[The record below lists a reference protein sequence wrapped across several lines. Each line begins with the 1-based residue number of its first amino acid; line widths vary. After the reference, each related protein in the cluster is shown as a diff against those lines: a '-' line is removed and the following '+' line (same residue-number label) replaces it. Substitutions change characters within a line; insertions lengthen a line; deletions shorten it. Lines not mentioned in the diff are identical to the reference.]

1 MSALLRAVHAELL
14 RVFSLRAWWI
24 FAIVLALYVGVTAGG
39 FAFFVSAETEGGP
52 GPLPA
57 EVAAPLFYSSTTSV
71 ALVVPLLFGA
81 LLATSEYRWRTLTP
95 SLLAQPRRGVV
106 LLGRLVV
113 AALVGALY
121 GVIGSLVSV
130 AAGAPVLAAMGTDPL
145 LGDPEVWGLLARTAL
160 ACALWSLLGL
170 GLGALLTSQVAAI
183 VIVLVFTQFV
193 EPILRIVAGLADWSA
208 EAARYLPGAATDS
221 LVGAGILA
229 SIGQIDPTV
238 PGMIEPLTKLE
249 GGLVLA
255 ALSLVLVA
263 IAAATTLRRDVD

>member
-1 MSALLRAVHAELL
+1 MSALGRAVHAELL
-14 RVFSLRAWWI
+14 RVFSLRSWWI
-24 FAIVLALYVGVTAGG
+24 LAAVLALYVAVTAGG
-39 FAFFVSAETEGGP
+39 FAFFVSADTGGGP

-57 EVAAPLFYSSTTSV
+57 DIAAPLVYSSTTSV

-81 LLATSEYRWRTLTP
+81 LLATTEYRWRTLTP
-95 SLLAQPRRGVV
+95 TLLAQPRRGVV
-106 LLGRLVV
+106 LAGRVVV
-113 AALVGALY
+113 AALLGALY
-121 GVIGSLVSV
+121 GVVGALASL

-145 LGDPEVWGLLARTAL
+145 LGDPEVLGLLARTVL

-183 VIVLVFTQFV
+183 VIVLVFTQFI
-193 EPILRIVAGLADWSA
+193 EPTLRIVAGLAEWSA

-229 SIGQIDPTV
+229 SIGQLDPTI
-238 PGMIEPLTKLE
+238 PGAIEPLTMLE

-255 ALSLVLVA
+255 ALSLVVIV

>member
-1 MSALLRAVHAELL
+1 MSALGRAVHAELL
-14 RVFSLRAWWI
+14 RVFSLRTWWI
-24 FAIVLALYVGVTAGG
+24 LAVVLGLYVAVTAGG
-39 FAFFVSAETEGGP
+39 FAFFVSSSELNGP

-57 EVAAPLFYSSTTSV
+57 EVAAPLVYSSTTSV

-95 SLLAQPRRGVV
+95 TLLAQPRRVVV
-106 LLGRLVV
+106 LAGRLIV
-113 AALVGALY
+113 ALVLGALY
-121 GVIGSLVSV
+121 GVIGAVVSV
-130 AAGAPVLAAMGTDPL
+130 AAGAPVLAAFGTDPL
-145 LGDPEVWGLLARTAL
+145 LAEPEVLGLLARTVL

-170 GLGALLTSQVAAI
+170 GLGALLTSQIAAI

-193 EPILRIVAGLADWSA
+193 EPILRIVAGTAEWSA

-229 SIGQIDPTV
+229 SIGQLDPTV
-238 PGMIEPLTKLE
+238 PGVIEPLSRLE

-255 ALSLVLVA
+255 VLSLALVA
-263 IAAATTLRRDVD
+263 LAAATTLRRDVD